1 MLAMLAGGVMAYAAD
16 SLIIGPDG
24 TTIVAKSINFGNRL
38 GALLTL
44 WNPDYVTG
52 IQPSTFYQ
60 RSGKNFAWYKGG
72 QHTDT
77 ELDPGGGSKMM
88 SLTDGNLDV
97 AGTATMSGLN
107 LTGTAT
113 MTGLN
118 LTGTA
123 TMTGLNLTGPASI
136 TGTNTLEFG
145 AGISGKQGDAGKIG
159 YQTFTGDALDVVG
172 AGTDGTNRKIK
183 FWAEGGATLA
193 GSLNV
198 SGVVDGNM
206 KVVYQRDDEPQR
218 TDQKPLWRY
227 HMSLTAARY
236 AGRTKTIPN
245 EILTALCG
253 KPDGCEV
260 RLGMTRWDNDNET
273 ETASIVNRFY
283 YSPADRRWRTNNP
296 RDSAGIIG
304 GGGTT
309 HAMDAWSTC
318 YFTDGTYQNYQ
329 DQGDKGTG
337 MQLLVGNNG
346 GKYNNPART
355 CELTIIP

>member
-24 TTIVAKSINFGNRL
+24 ATIVAKSINFGNRL

-44 WNPDYVTG
+44 WNPDYVIG
-52 IQPSTFYQ
+52 IQGSTLYQ

-97 AGTATMSGLN
+97 AGTATM
-107 LTGTAT
+107 
-113 MTGLN
+113 TGLN

-123 TMTGLNLTGPASI
+123 TMTGLDVAGPASI
-136 TGTNTLEFG
+136 TGLKIPGNNALEFG
-145 AGISGKQGDAGKIG
+145 AGLTKEISAGQIA
-159 YQTFTGDALDVVG
+159 YQKHSGNALDIVG
-172 AGTDGTNRKIK
+172 AGATAPERKISM
-183 FWAEGGATLA
+183 WAEGGATLN

-198 SGVVDGNM
+198 TGVVDGNL
-206 KVVYQRDDEPQR
+206 KVVYQRDDEPQAIR
-218 TDQKPLWRY
+218 QKPLWRY

-236 AGRTKTIPN
+236 AGRTKTIPK

-253 KPDGCEV
+253 TADGCEV
-260 RLGMTRWDNDNET
+260 RLGMTRWDNANKT
-273 ETASIVNRFY
+273 QTASAVNRFY
-283 YSPADRRWRTNNP
+283 YSPADGHWRTNWP
-296 RDSAGIIG
+296 RDTEGVIG
-304 GGGTT
+304 DGSTT
-309 HAMDAWSTC
+309 HAMSAWDTC
-318 YFTDGTYQNYQ
+318 FFTDGTYENYQ
-329 DQGDKGTG
+329 DKSDKGTG
-337 MQLLVGNNG
+337 MQLLVWNKNND
-346 GKYNNPART
+346 PART